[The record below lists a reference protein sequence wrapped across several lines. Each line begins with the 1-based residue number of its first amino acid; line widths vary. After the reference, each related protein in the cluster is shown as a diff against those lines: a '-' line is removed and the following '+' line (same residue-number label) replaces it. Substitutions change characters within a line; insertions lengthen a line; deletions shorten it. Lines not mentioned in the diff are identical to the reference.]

1 MDNKESNMLVIQ
13 VGELID
19 GISNDTKKNIS
30 IIINGNSIVDI
41 KPTGELAIP
50 TGLDYKLIDY
60 SDKTILP
67 GLIDSHV
74 HLTGIGD
81 GRSGDQLAQ
90 LPDEVL
96 SINMANNAKKHLHSG
111 VTTVRDCGAKNDTAF
126 HLRTAA
132 QMGIIESPRLV
143 LSGRPLAI
151 IGGHL
156 SYFGEQ
162 ITGTNECRAAVRY
175 LIKQGADFI
184 KVTASGGSTNTS
196 FPLKPSFSQEELNVI
211 VEEAHKFGKHV
222 AAHCHNS
229 ESMVR
234 SLKAGVD
241 TIIHG
246 VFKESDGTNKY
257 REDVVELILKNNTFV
272 NPTLAPGMMRVKI
285 MENKKNEGNFSESDQ
300 EEMDKVLFEH
310 EYRMECFNKMYEAG
324 ISMSA
329 GSDSAWGAYE
339 MGNFFLDIEG
349 HVAGGQSP
357 MEAIKSATSVAS
369 QSCWIDDS
377 IGSIEIGKLADMI
390 VLDES
395 PVNQIENLRTIS
407 EVIKDGE
414 FVDRNNLL

>member
-229 ESMVR
+229 ESMAR

-257 REDVVELILKNNTFV
+257 REDVVELMLKNNTFV

-310 EYRMECFNKMYEAG
+310 EYRMECFNKMYQAG

>member
-1 MDNKESNMLVIQ
+1 MNNKESNMLVIQ

-257 REDVVELILKNNTFV
+257 REDVVELMLKNNTFV

-285 MENKKNEGNFSESDQ
+285 MENKKNEGNFSESNQ

-310 EYRMECFNKMYEAG
+310 EYRMECFNKMYQAG

>member
-285 MENKKNEGNFSESDQ
+285 MENKKNEGNFSESNQ
-300 EEMDKVLFEH
+300 VEMDKVLFEH

>member
-257 REDVVELILKNNTFV
+257 REDVVELMLKNNTFV

>member
-1 MDNKESNMLVIQ
+1 MNNKESNMLVIQ

>member
-257 REDVVELILKNNTFV
+257 REDVVELMLKNNTFV

-300 EEMDKVLFEH
+300 EDMDKVLFEH
-310 EYRMECFNKMYEAG
+310 QYRMECFNKMYEAG

>member
-257 REDVVELILKNNTFV
+257 REDVVELMLKNNTFV

-310 EYRMECFNKMYEAG
+310 EYRMECFNKMYQAG

>member
-30 IIINGNSIVDI
+30 IITNGNSIVDI

-257 REDVVELILKNNTFV
+257 REDVVELMLKNNTFV

>member
-1 MDNKESNMLVIQ
+1 M
-13 VGELID
+13 
-19 GISNDTKKNIS
+19 
-30 IIINGNSIVDI
+30 
-41 KPTGELAIP
+41 AIP

-257 REDVVELILKNNTFV
+257 REDVVELMLKNNTFV

>member
-1 MDNKESNMLVIQ
+1 MDNKENNMLVIQ

-41 KPTGELAIP
+41 KPTGELDIP
-50 TGLDYKLIDY
+50 SGLDYKLIDY

-81 GRSGDQLAQ
+81 GRSGDQLAE

-272 NPTLAPGMMRVKI
+272 NPTLAPGMMRVQI
-285 MENKKNEGNFSESDQ
+285 MESKKNEGNFSESDQ

-324 ISMSA
+324 IPMSA

-357 MEAIKSATSVAS
+357 IEAIKSATSVAS

>member
-1 MDNKESNMLVIQ
+1 MNNKESNMLVIQ

-257 REDVVELILKNNTFV
+257 REDVVELMLKNNTFV

>member
-246 VFKESDGTNKY
+246 VFKESDGTNKF

>member
-272 NPTLAPGMMRVKI
+272 NPTLAPGMMRVQI
-285 MENKKNEGNFSESDQ
+285 MESKKNEGNFSESDQ

>member
-257 REDVVELILKNNTFV
+257 REDVIELMLKNNTFV
-272 NPTLAPGMMRVKI
+272 NPTLAPGMMRVQI
-285 MENKKNEGNFSESDQ
+285 MESKKNEGNFSESDQ

-324 ISMSA
+324 IPMSA

-357 MEAIKSATSVAS
+357 IEAIKSATSVAS

>member
-1 MDNKESNMLVIQ
+1 MDKTNNDMLVIQ

-19 GISNDTKKNIS
+19 GISSESKKNIS
-30 IIINGNSIVDI
+30 IVISGNSIVDI
-41 KPTGELAIP
+41 KPTGELSIP
-50 TGLDYKLIDY
+50 SDLDHKLIDY

-67 GLIDSHV
+67 GLVDSHV

-81 GRSGDQLAQ
+81 GRSGDELST

-132 QMGIIESPRLV
+132 EMGIIDTPRLV

-162 ITGTNECRAAVRY
+162 ITGVNECRAAVRY

-184 KVTASGGSTNTS
+184 KVTASGGSTKTS
-196 FPLKPSFSQEELNVI
+196 FPLKPSFSQQELNVI

-229 ESMVR
+229 EAMVR
-234 SLKAGVD
+234 SLNAGVD

-246 VFKESDGTNKY
+246 VFKEPDGTNKY
-257 REDVVELILKNNTFV
+257 REDITELMLEKNTYV
-272 NPTLAPGMMRVKI
+272 NPTLGPGMMRVQV
-285 MENKKNEGNFSESDQ
+285 MENKKQQGNFSESDQ
-300 EEMDKVLFEH
+300 EEMDQILFEH
-310 EYRMECFNKMYEAG
+310 EYRMKCFSKMHESG
-324 ISMSA
+324 VPMSA

-349 HVAGGQSP
+349 HVIGGQTP
-357 MEAIKSATSVAS
+357 MQAIQSATSIAS
-369 QSCWIDDS
+369 KSCWIDDS
-377 IGSIEIGKLADMI
+377 LGSIETGKLADLI

-395 PVNQIENLRTIS
+395 PINQIENLRTVS
-407 EVIKDGE
+407 EVIKNGE

>member
-1 MDNKESNMLVIQ
+1 MDNKENNMLVIQ

-41 KPTGELAIP
+41 KPTGELDIP
-50 TGLDYKLIDY
+50 SGLDYKLIDY
-60 SDKTILP
+60 SDKTTLP

-81 GRSGDQLAQ
+81 GRSGDQLAE

-257 REDVVELILKNNTFV
+257 REDVIELMLKNNTFV
-272 NPTLAPGMMRVKI
+272 NPTLAPGMMRVQI
-285 MENKKNEGNFSESDQ
+285 MEGKKNEGNFSESDQ

-324 ISMSA
+324 IPMSA

-357 MEAIKSATSVAS
+357 IEAIKSATSVAS

>member
-246 VFKESDGTNKY
+246 VFKESDGTNKF

-285 MENKKNEGNFSESDQ
+285 MENKKNEGNFSESNQ

>member
-1 MDNKESNMLVIQ
+1 MDNKENNMLVIQ

-50 TGLDYKLIDY
+50 SGLDYKLIDY

-81 GRSGDQLAQ
+81 GRSGDQLAE

-257 REDVVELILKNNTFV
+257 REDVIELMLKNNTFV
-272 NPTLAPGMMRVKI
+272 NPTLAPGMMRVQI
-285 MENKKNEGNFSESDQ
+285 MEGKKNEGNFSESDQ

-324 ISMSA
+324 IPMSA

>member
-257 REDVVELILKNNTFV
+257 REDVVELMLKNNTFV

-349 HVAGGQSP
+349 HVAGGQNP
-357 MEAIKSATSVAS
+357 IEAIKSATSVELKS
-369 QSCWIDDS
+369 FRYFSLPFFPIFLLSFSSCDIFIIFS
-377 IGSIEIGKLADMI
+377 AKS
-390 VLDES
+390 S
-395 PVNQIENLRTIS
+395 T
-407 EVIKDGE
+407 
-414 FVDRNNLL
+414 LL

>member
-1 MDNKESNMLVIQ
+1 MDNKENNMLVIQ

>member
-257 REDVVELILKNNTFV
+257 REDVVELMLKNNTFV

-285 MENKKNEGNFSESDQ
+285 MENKKNEGNFSESNQ
-300 EEMDKVLFEH
+300 VEMDKVLFEH

>member
-50 TGLDYKLIDY
+50 SGLDYKLIDY

-81 GRSGDQLAQ
+81 GRSGDQLAE

-257 REDVVELILKNNTFV
+257 REDVVELMLKNNTFV

>member
-1 MDNKESNMLVIQ
+1 MDNKENNMLVIQ

-50 TGLDYKLIDY
+50 SGLDYKLIDY

-81 GRSGDQLAQ
+81 GRSGDQLAE

-257 REDVVELILKNNTFV
+257 REDVVELMLKNNTFV

>member
-1 MDNKESNMLVIQ
+1 MDNKENNMLVIQ

-81 GRSGDQLAQ
+81 GRSGDQLAE

-257 REDVVELILKNNTFV
+257 REDVIELMLKNNTFV
-272 NPTLAPGMMRVKI
+272 NPTLAPGMMRVQI
-285 MENKKNEGNFSESDQ
+285 MESKKNEGNFSESDQ

-324 ISMSA
+324 IPMSA

-357 MEAIKSATSVAS
+357 IEAIKSATSVAS

>member
-1 MDNKESNMLVIQ
+1 MDNKENNMLVIQ

-257 REDVVELILKNNTFV
+257 REDVVELMLKNNTFV

>member
-257 REDVVELILKNNTFV
+257 REDVVELMLKNNTFV

-377 IGSIEIGKLADMI
+377 IGSIEIGKLADMS

>member
-257 REDVVELILKNNTFV
+257 REDVVELMLKNNTFV

-300 EEMDKVLFEH
+300 EDMDKVLFEH

>member
-1 MDNKESNMLVIQ
+1 MFLKFLYIF
-13 VGELID
+13 
-19 GISNDTKKNIS
+19 TKKNIS

-41 KPTGELAIP
+41 KPTGELDIP
-50 TGLDYKLIDY
+50 SGLDYKLIDY

-81 GRSGDQLAQ
+81 GRSGDQLAE

-257 REDVVELILKNNTFV
+257 REDVIELMLKNNTFV
-272 NPTLAPGMMRVKI
+272 NPTLAPGMMRVQI
-285 MENKKNEGNFSESDQ
+285 MESKKNEGNFSESDQ

-324 ISMSA
+324 IPMSA

-357 MEAIKSATSVAS
+357 IEAIKSATSVAS